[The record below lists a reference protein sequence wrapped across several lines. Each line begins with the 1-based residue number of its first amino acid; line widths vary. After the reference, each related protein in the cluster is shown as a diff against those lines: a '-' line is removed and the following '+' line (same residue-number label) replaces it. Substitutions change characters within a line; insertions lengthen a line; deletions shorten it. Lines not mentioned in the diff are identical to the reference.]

1 MAKLRMERGWVW
13 QWIVALYA
21 IFEGEKGGD
30 NQSTSEEG
38 AITEHSFIYDHL
50 ESIGN
55 EVTQ

>member
-1 MAKLRMERGWVW
+1 MAKLRMGRGWVW
-13 QWIVALYA
+13 QWSVALYA
-21 IFEGEKGGD
+21 IFEGKKRRD

-38 AITEHSFIYDHL
+38 AITEHSFIHDHL